1 MEYDVMDTHGAD
13 GGEPSTGPGSTP
25 AERSTPVSLMSSPMS
40 SEMSVPVLAA
50 HCLRELSNSRQGEPC
65 TETYAVELFRR
76 ATVQGN
82 QEAWAWVHCCFGE
95 VVRGWLRRHP
105 SREAACRLESEE
117 HYVAQAF
124 ERFWQATVSNQRL
137 EFSRLAAALQYLRA
151 CLHGAILDRLRASAR
166 AGEVGLPEPG
176 ESGKPQ
182 VGDSAGSS
190 EAWGVL
196 KTILPNVREQRLAYL
211 LFHCGLKPREII
223 HFYPQEFSDVS
234 EIYRL
239 RRTMLEQLLC
249 NADHLPWGLS

>member
-1 MEYDVMDTHGAD
+1 MTYELMDTGCAD
-13 GGEPSTGPGSTP
+13 EGEPST
-25 AERSTPVSLMSSPMS
+25 AQERIPPEQSTPVSVMSSPIY
-40 SEMSVPVLAA
+40 SEMSDPALAA
-50 HCLRELSNSRQGEPC
+50 RCLRELENYRQGEPC

-82 QEAWAWVHCCFGE
+82 QEARAWVHHCFRE
-95 VVRGWLRRHP
+95 VVHGWLRRHP
-105 SREAACRLESEE
+105 TREAACRLESEE
-117 HYVAQAF
+117 YYVVQAF

-137 EFSRLAAALQYLRA
+137 EFSQLAAALRYLCA
-151 CLHGAILDRLRASAR
+151 SLNGAILDRLRASAR

-182 VGDSAGSS
+182 VGHSASSS

-196 KTILPNVREQRLAYL
+196 KTILSNVREQRLAYL

-239 RRTMLEQLLC
+239 RCTIMERLLR
-249 NADHLPWGLS
+249 NADHLR